1 MSRKPPIAKNL
12 VKYSKAAIFAAI
24 EMHNKPTL
32 SYRYEIVVLLTI
44 NAWEL
49 LLKAYIYKYHKN
61 VKLFYKDSKTKPF
74 LECLSFVASQNGDSF
89 QVTKENL
96 ERLYDYR
103 NEIAHFFSEK
113 LDIIVFGL
121 LKRSVQLYQQFLLKY
136 FSVDLATESDLVLLP
151 IGFKKPYSPFDF
163 ISNQTEVQKL
173 PIEARRFIQNIIES
187 TKRLNEKGIED
198 TIIVDFKVNL
208 INEKRTKN
216 ADIIAGIDNN
226 IKTGSNITVLSTQK
240 VIHTTNDPNAE
251 KLFVTRD
258 KSVTSGTFY
267 HEQLSENLFNEIN
280 NIIDANAL
288 LAKKKNMF
296 FFDKHIYFR
305 IYAERDYVINDTNN
319 IELLAQTGLEYYTPY
334 LFWFILLPPI
344 SCANIILNT
353 VLARKYLP
361 MLAIIRLM
369 ILLGNKSCQWL
380 FHKLHVE
387 WSNHP
392 QPPNYYWTL
401 KELIKKEWKKD
412 VRLIAMN
419 RTEASTLVL
428 PDSDNPLSLDYLMKN
443 VEIASKFLSKA
454 CFIMFEEDSIYGET
468 CRFLDILIYGEE
480 IQKKSSEIMKELDT
494 L

>member
-12 VKYSKAAIFAAI
+12 VKYSKAAIFAAV

-61 VKLFYKDSKTKPF
+61 VKLFYKDGKTKPF
-74 LECLSFVASQNGDSF
+74 LECLSFVESQNGDSF

-103 NEIAHFFSEK
+103 NDIAHFFSEK
-113 LDIIVFGL
+113 LGIIVFGL
-121 LKRSVQLYQQFLLKY
+121 LKRSIQLYQQFLLMY
-136 FSVDLATESDLVLLP
+136 FSIDLADESDLVLLP

-163 ISNQTEVQKL
+163 ISNHTEVTKL
-173 PIEARRFIQNIIES
+173 PIEVRRFIQNIINS

-198 TIIVDFKVNL
+198 TILVDFKVNL

-216 ADIIAGIDNN
+216 ADIIAGINN
-226 IKTGSNITVLSTQK
+226 SIKTDSNITVLNTQK
-240 VIHTTNDPNAE
+240 VIHTTNDPSAE
-251 KLFVTRD
+251 KIFITRD
-258 KSVTSGTFY
+258 RSVTSGTFY
-267 HEQLSENLFNEIN
+267 YEQLSENLFNEIN

-288 LAKKKNMF
+288 LAKNKQKF
-296 FFDKHIYFR
+296 FFDKHIYYR

-319 IELLAQTGLEYYTPY
+319 IELLAQTGFEYYAPY
-334 LFWFILLPPI
+334 LFWFVLLPPK
-344 SCANIILNT
+344 SCANIIMNT
-353 VLARKYLP
+353 VLTRKHLP

-380 FHKLHVE
+380 FNKLHLE

-401 KELIKKEWKKD
+401 KELINKEWQKD
-412 VRLIAMN
+412 NRLIAIN
-419 RTEASTLVL
+419 RTAASTLVL
-428 PDSDNPLSLDYLMKN
+428 PDSDSPLSIDFLMKN
-443 VEIASKFLSKA
+443 VETSSKILSKA
-454 CFIMFEEDSIYGET
+454 CFIMFEEDGIYGET

-480 IQKKSSEIMKELDT
+480 IQKKSSEIIKELDV